1 MKKEPD
7 PLCFFCLLFIS
18 PSIFKAVFLETIAG
32 LMPLKKY
39 LHRYPDPSPSP
50 MLFDG

>member
-1 MKKEPD
+1 
-7 PLCFFCLLFIS
+7 LLFIS

-50 MLFDG
+50 MVELLEKVACNLIESI